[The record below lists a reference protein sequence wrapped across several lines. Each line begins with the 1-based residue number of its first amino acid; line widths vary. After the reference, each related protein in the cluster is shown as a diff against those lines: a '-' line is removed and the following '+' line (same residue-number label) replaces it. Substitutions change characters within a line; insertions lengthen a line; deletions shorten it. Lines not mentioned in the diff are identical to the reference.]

1 MAMER
6 RQVDGADRQQGT
18 IDTVIDLFG
27 GFSPLATDQLPT
39 VAGAM
44 DATTMQ
50 LALAWLL
57 QRSPAILCIPGTS
70 SVAHLRENMAAGT
83 IRLTADQLELDRI
96 VR

>member
-1 MAMER
+1 MAMAMAMQR
-6 RQVDGADRQQGT
+6 HQVDGADRQQGT

-27 GFSPLATDQLPT
+27 GFSPLATDQFAT

-57 QRSPAILCIPGTS
+57 QRSRRSCAFRAPPASRTYGRTWRPAPS
-70 SVAHLRENMAAGT
+70 N
-83 IRLTADQLELDRI
+83 
-96 VR
+96 